1 VLRAVYR
8 PEGLNFGLNLGR
20 AAGAGVAEHL
30 HLHAVPR
37 WSGDNNFMSV
47 VGETRIL
54 PEMLDESWRRIRAAL
69 KDDVME

>member
-1 VLRAVYR
+1 
-8 PEGLNFGLNLGR
+8 
-20 AAGAGVAEHL
+20 
-30 HLHAVPR
+30 
-37 WSGDNNFMSV
+37 MSV